1 MVGAGGVWCV
11 VWVMVVVVVY
21 EVCAFRFLGFE
32 RDYVALMHG
41 ADISAYGQ
49 GKLETEAVKQ

>member
-1 MVGAGGVWCV
+1 V
-11 VWVMVVVVVY
+11 
-21 EVCAFRFLGFE
+21 FRFLGFE